1 MRRVR
6 LTALGF
12 DLPLVLDNNGAPP
25 PAPQGHE
32 LLVRVEACGVC
43 HRDLIDRG
51 GGVPFMRVPITLGHE
66 VAGRVV
72 AAGAA
77 VTLWKV
83 GDRVA
88 TMQRDS
94 CGECAACAAG
104 DTTLCE
110 RAAFVLG
117 ILSDGGYAS
126 HLLVPE
132 RGVYRVPE
140 DLAAGEAAALQ
151 CTFGTAYRGL
161 RSAGCA
167 PGRTALIVGAAGGV
181 GSAAIQVARRLGARV
196 VAVVRHERHVAYV
209 TGLGAD
215 VAVVDRGDAFHKHPA
230 CAGVDLALDCVG
242 SATLNATLRSLRL
255 GGTVV
260 AVGNLA
266 PAERLSLNVGLVIV
280 KALRVIGSSGA
291 NARDMAEL
299 LALRG
304 DRPFQLTVSE
314 RPLAQAEAAHQALRA
329 GGVEGRIALV
339 P

>member
-1 MRRVR
+1 MN
-6 LTALGF
+6 ALGW
-12 DLPLVLDNNGAPP
+12 DVPLAFEADAASP
-25 PAPQGHE
+25 PAPTATE
-32 LLVRVEACGVC
+32 VLVRVEACGVC

-72 AAGAA
+72 AVGPA
-77 VTLWKV
+77 VTRWRV

-88 TMQRDS
+88 TLQRDS
-94 CGECAACAAG
+94 CGTCAACATG

-117 ILSDGGYAS
+117 ILADGGYADQ
-126 HLLVPE
+126 LLVPE
-132 RGVYRVPE
+132 AGLYRVPE
-140 DLAAGEAAALQ
+140 DLAAGEAAVLQ

-167 PGRTALIVGAAGGV
+167 PGRSVLVVGAAGGV
-181 GSAAIQVARRLGARV
+181 GSAALQVARRMGAARV
-196 VAVVRHERHVAYV
+196 VAVVRSEGHREHVLAM
-209 TGLGAD
+209 GAD
-215 VAVVDRGDAFHKHPA
+215 TVVVDGGGGFHKQSE
-230 CAGVDLALDCVG
+230 CAGVDLALDGVG
-242 SATLNATLRSLRL
+242 SATLNSTLRCLRL

-266 PAERLSLNVGLVIV
+266 PTERLALNVGLVIV

-304 DRPFQLTVSE
+304 DLPFHMPV
-314 RPLAQAEAAHQALRA
+314 RAYPLAEAEAAQRSLRA
-329 GGVEGRIALV
+329 GGVHGRLVLV